1 MENLYRLMLL
11 QPAVSQDPEQP
22 SIELD
27 QESAYQHA
35 LRAAVAAGGGRQ
47 GVEAASAEFA
57 ASADFVQGLGDKG
70 QLAREGEEGG
80 EPDERAGA
88 LQISTPY
95 AELAQTLVAAPD
107 VVLSAR
113 AGFTPV
119 ALAELGF
126 VLKPTAAD
134 RLSQSTQ
141 TVLKQRGIDLGTRA
155 DDALPVWEQNEDGD
169 WVEA

>member
-1 MENLYRLMLL
+1 M
-11 QPAVSQDPEQP
+11 
-22 SIELD
+22 
-27 QESAYQHA
+27 
-35 LRAAVAAGGGRQ
+35 
-47 GVEAASAEFA
+47 
-57 ASADFVQGLGDKG
+57 
-70 QLAREGEEGG
+70 
-80 EPDERAGA
+80 
-88 LQISTPY
+88 
-95 AELAQTLVAAPD
+95 AAPD

-169 WVEA
+169 WVKA

>member
-1 MENLYRLMLL
+1 MVLRLPVGL
-11 QPAVSQDPEQP
+11 
-22 SIELD
+22 ELK
-27 QESAYQHA
+27 SRAQH
-35 LRAAVAAGGGRQ
+35 L
-47 GVEAASAEFA
+47 
-57 ASADFVQGLGDKG
+57 KG

-95 AELAQTLVAAPD
+95 AERAQTLVAAPD

-141 TVLKQRGIDLGTRA
+141 TVLKQRG
-155 DDALPVWEQNEDGD
+155 NELELVAGHP
-169 WVEA
+169 EKRESELANYRYP